1 MQIWRLPD
9 LRNKILMV
17 LLLLAATRLL
27 AAVPIPGVNLG
38 ALRQFF
44 SQNQLFGLLD
54 IFSGGGLSN
63 LSIAMMGVGPYITA
77 SIIIQ
82 LLAIIVPKL
91 GELQKEGEQGRAK
104 VNQYTRYLT
113 VPLAILQAFG
123 TITLISRGA
132 SGGVNVL
139 GALSAG
145 EWLTILFS
153 VTAGTMILMWLGE
166 IITEYG
172 IGNGISLIIFAG
184 IVARVPTVAA
194 RTVNV
199 QLLSSDKFLD
209 TSQLPTI
216 LGFILIALVVI
227 LGVVVMTEATRNIP
241 VSYAKRVR
249 GNKLYGGVNTYL
261 PIRIN
266 TAGVIPIIF
275 AISVLLFP
283 GVIANFLV
291 NARTPAI
298 ANFAR
303 QVTELFQNQTF
314 YGIAYFLLVV
324 AFTYFYTAVVFNPE
338 DISDNIQKQGGFIPG
353 LRPGRMT
360 ADFLYRVLNR
370 ITLAGAVFLGLI
382 AVLPFLM
389 QIVTKTQAL
398 TIGGTSLLI
407 VVAVVI
413 ETVKQIDSQ
422 LVMRDYEGL

>member
-1 MQIWRLPD
+1 MLKKISQIWKLKD

-17 LLLLAATRLL
+17 ALLLAVTRFL
-27 AAVPIPGVNLG
+27 AAIPIPGVDIG
-38 ALRQFF
+38 SLRQFF
-44 SQNQLFGLLD
+44 AQNQLFGLLD

-63 LSIAMMGVGPYITA
+63 FSIAMLGVGPYITA
-77 SIIIQ
+77 SIIMQ
-82 LLAIIVPKL
+82 LLAIIIPKL
-91 GELQKEGEQGRAK
+91 GELQKEGEQGRQK

-113 VPLAILQAFG
+113 VPLAALQSFG
-123 TITLISRGA
+123 TVMLFSRGGA
-132 SGGVNVL
+132 GGQRIL
-139 GALSAG
+139 GILSPA
-145 EWLTILFS
+145 EWFIIILS
-153 VTAGTMILMWLGE
+153 VSAGTMILMWLGE
-166 IITEYG
+166 LITEYG

-184 IVARVPTVAA
+184 IVAQLPTGGA
-194 RTVNV
+194 RLVR
-199 QLLSSDKFLD
+199 LFDP
-209 TSQLPTI
+209 SQLPTI
-216 LGFILIALVVI
+216 LGFVAIGLVVI
-227 LGVVVMTEATRNIP
+227 FGVVVMTEATRNIP

-249 GNKLYGGVNTYL
+249 GNRLYGGVNTHL
-261 PIRIN
+261 PIRVN

-283 GVIANFLV
+283 GIIANFLI
-291 NARTPAI
+291 NAKTEVI

-303 QVTELFQNQTF
+303 QITDLFNNQTF

-338 DISDNIQKQGGFIPG
+338 DIADNLQKQGGFVPG
-353 LRPGRMT
+353 LRPGRQT
-360 ADFLYRVLNR
+360 AEFLYRVLNR

-413 ETVKQIDSQ
+413 ETVKQIESQ
-422 LVMRDYEGL
+422 LVMRDYEGF

>member
-1 MQIWRLPD
+1 MIRKLIQIWRLKD

-17 LLLLAATRLL
+17 ALLLAATRVF
-27 AAVPIPGVNLG
+27 AAIPIPGVNLG
-38 ALRQFF
+38 ALKQFF
-44 SQNQLFGLLD
+44 SSNQLFGLLD

-63 LSIAMMGVGPYITA
+63 LSIAMLGVGPYITA
-77 SIIIQ
+77 SIIMQ
-82 LLAIIVPKL
+82 LLAIIVPSL

-104 VNQYTRYLT
+104 INQYTRFLT
-113 VPLAILQAFG
+113 VPLAGLQSFGTVTLFTRGAAANAQILQA
-123 TITLISRGA
+123 
-132 SGGVNVL
+132 
-139 GALSAG
+139 LSPV
-145 EWLTILFS
+145 EWFIIILS
-153 VTAGTMILMWLGE
+153 VTAGTLILMWLGE
-166 IITEYG
+166 LITEYG

-184 IVARVPTVAA
+184 IVAQLPTGAA
-194 RTVNV
+194 RTIKIFDP
-199 QLLSSDKFLD
+199 SS
-209 TSQLPTI
+209 LPTI
-216 LGFILIALVVI
+216 AGFVAIAVVVV

-249 GNKLYGGVNTYL
+249 GDKLYGGVNTHL
-261 PIRIN
+261 PIRVN

-291 NARTPAI
+291 NAKTEGI

-303 QVTELFQNQTF
+303 QVTELFNNQTF

-338 DISDNIQKQGGFIPG
+338 EISDNIQKQGGFVPG
-353 LRPGRMT
+353 LRPGRNT
-360 ADFLYRVLNR
+360 AEFLYRVLNR

-389 QIVTKTQAL
+389 QIITKTQAL

-413 ETVKQIDSQ
+413 ETVKQIESQ
-422 LVMRDYEGL
+422 LTMRDYEGF